1 MADFLAKRGTTL
13 GEGPSNDMWPA
24 VAKQKAEI
32 KSYFHKKWTKAWN
45 AYKEARQTKIWFP
58 IPDIKKS
65 VQLLNMKRCN
75 LSRIVQFIT
84 GHNNLKRHRN
94 IQNGVNDPESCRLC
108 QEDEES
114 SYHVIAECPAM
125 QYFRGKIFQT
135 PTLLPDPPVWTVMQI
150 DRFLRESPIGD
161 MLDNME

>member
-1 MADFLAKRGTTL
+1 ML
-13 GEGPSNDMWPA
+13 PA
-24 VAKQKAEI
+24 VTKQKAKI
-32 KSYFHKKWTKAWN
+32 KSYFLKKWSKAWN

-58 IPDIKKS
+58 IPVIKKS
-65 VQLLNMKRCN
+65 LQILDMNRGN
-75 LSRIVQFIT
+75 LSRLVQFLT

-125 QYFRGKIFQT
+125 QYFRRKIFQT
-135 PTLLPDPPVWTVMQI
+135 PTLLSDTPVWSVMQVI
-150 DRFLRESPIGD
+150 RFLRESPIGD
-161 MLDNME
+161 MLDSME